1 MSILSNESENCLIIP
16 FPLPAQRLDNIFT
29 ALHLLAIATY
39 NMRSIFP
46 KIGNVKTD
54 ILERGISCAFFSEIW
69 EKSEKK
75 NHKFEIENMLE
86 SEGLKYISTVRPRG
100 WRGAAIIVNQQKFIL
115 EKLNIL
121 IPHNLEVVWGLL
133 KCKAE
138 DAKFKKMLVCSF
150 YSPPRTKKNQKLT
163 DHLVSTLHMLST
175 NPLSWE
181 LTRIPWTSNHSSIV
195 ASD

>member
-16 FPLPAQRLDNIFT
+16 PPLPAQRPDKIST
-29 ALHLLAIATY
+29 ALHLPTIATY

-86 SEGLKYISTVRPRG
+86 SEGLKYISTARPRG
-100 WRGAAIIVNQQKFIL
+100 WGGAAIIVNQEKFIL

-121 IPHNLEVVWGLL
+121 RVKNYVYVFGGLKKVV
-133 KCKAE
+133 
-138 DAKFKKMLVCSF
+138 
-150 YSPPRTKKNQKLT
+150 
-163 DHLVSTLHMLST
+163 
-175 NPLSWE
+175 
-181 LTRIPWTSNHSSIV
+181 
-195 ASD
+195 

>member
-16 FPLPAQRLDNIFT
+16 FPLPAQRPDKIST
-29 ALHLLAIATY
+29 ALHLPTIATY

-75 NHKFEIENMLE
+75 NHQYEIEKMLE
-86 SEGLKYISTVRPRG
+86 MEGLKYISTARPKG
-100 WRGAAIIVNQQKFIL
+100 WGGAAIIVNQEKFVL
-115 EKLNIL
+115 EKLNIF

-133 KCKAE
+133 KSKSE
-138 DAKFKKMLVCSF
+138 DARFNIIIVCSF
-150 YSPPRTKKNQKLT
+150 YSPPRTMKNQKLT
-163 DHLVSTLHMLST
+163 DHLVSTLHMLAT
-175 NPLSWE
+175 NYPMGADKNSMD
-181 LTRIPWTSNHSSIV
+181 I
-195 ASD
+195 